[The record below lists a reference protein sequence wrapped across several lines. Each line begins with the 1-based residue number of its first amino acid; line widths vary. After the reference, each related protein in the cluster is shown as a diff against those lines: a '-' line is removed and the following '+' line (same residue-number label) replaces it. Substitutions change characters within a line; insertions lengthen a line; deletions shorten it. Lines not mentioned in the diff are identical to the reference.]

1 MNKSMGKFFINVELE
16 PENEYEYVAT
26 LYERVTGTAEID
38 KAVYT
43 TEPHVDPISA
53 ITDCYHVYLFNYCKD
68 N

>member
-1 MNKSMGKFFINVELE
+1 MGKFFINVELE

-26 LYERVTGTAEID
+26 LYERITGTAEID
-38 KAVYT
+38 KPVYT

-53 ITDCYHVYLFNYCKD
+53 ITNCYHIYLYLNHKE